1 MKKIWLARIILKTRN
16 RLTDDDFDTVEAD
29 TPEQLLR
36 KLLRFRHSSWVEIE
50 RIELIRKA
58 DAIKKGIPVESTY

>member
-1 MKKIWLARIILKTRN
+1 MKKIWLARIILKPRN
-16 RLTDDDFDTVEAD
+16 RLSDNDFDTVEAD
-29 TPEQLLR
+29 TPEALLR
-36 KLLRFRHSSWVEIE
+36 KLLKIKHGSWVEIE